1 MSEEDTKVT
10 EETPGAEPRGTQTAQ
25 AKPEPAQAAAKDT
38 PKVAAADA
46 AGDAAKEES
55 GADEGGELRK
65 DGTRR
70 PTAAELLGEEL
81 APIKARKAKSSKNI
95 TTGVV
100 HVKATF
106 NNTIVSVTD
115 LSGNVISWGSAGGA
129 GFKGS
134 RKSTAYAGTVVAQDA
149 VRKAMSH
156 GLKEAEVEIQGP
168 GAGRE
173 SAVRAVQSAG
183 VTVTSIKDVTPIPH
197 NGCRPKK
204 RRRV

>member
-1 MSEEDTKVT
+1 MSDEEKEVT
-10 EETPGAEPRGTQTAQ
+10 EE
-25 AKPEPAQAAAKDT
+25 AAATPEVVET
-38 PKVAAADA
+38 PKAEASKEAAAEAPAESAASEAAADS
-46 AGDAAKEES
+46 EEKQ
-55 GADEGGELRK
+55 EE
-65 DGTRR
+65 GTRR

-81 APIKARKAKSSKNI
+81 APIKARKAKGSKNI

-156 GLKEAEVEIQGP
+156 GLKEAEVQIQGP

-183 VTVTSIKDVTPIPH
+183 VTVTSITDVTPVPH
-197 NGCRPKK
+197 NGCRPRK